1 MESVRYYQRNKINM
15 PWNPE
20 TYNQFKNIRYQPFFD
35 LKDLIVDENLH
46 KAIDIG
52 CGTGEQTHLLSE
64 NFENTD
70 FLGIDPSLEMLSK
83 SKEFENE
90 RLKFKNSTV
99 EELIQTNEKWDLIF
113 SNAALQWSDNH
124 EKLFPELL
132 SLLNEN
138 GQFAVQMPI
147 QSENIL
153 NQILFQLASEEPF
166 KTQLQSWN
174 RVSPVLNID
183 EYAKILFDAGLKNIQ
198 VSVKV
203 YPIIAENAE
212 KLFDFISGSALI
224 LYLEKLNEEQQNLFI
239 NEFKQRIEEKFVKF
253 PAMYAFKRILL
264 YGAFS

>member
-1 MESVRYYQRNKINM
+1 M

-52 CGTGEQTHLLSE
+52 CGTGEQTHILSE
-64 NFENTD
+64 TFEDAD

-90 RLKFKNSTV
+90 RLKFKNSSV
-99 EELIQTNEKWDLIF
+99 EEFIQSKEKWDLIF

-124 EKLFPELL
+124 KELFPKILA
-132 SLLNEN
+132 LLNDS
-138 GQFAVQMPI
+138 GQFAVQMPV

-166 KTQLQSWN
+166 KTQLQHWN
-174 RVSPVLNID
+174 RVSPVLSLD
-183 EYAKILFDAGLKNIQ
+183 EYAQIFFNAGLKNIQ
-198 VSVKV
+198 ISIKV

-212 KLFDFISGSALI
+212 ELFNFISGSALI
-224 LYLEKLNEEQQNLFI
+224 PYLERLNEEQKAIFI
-239 NEFKQRIEEKFVKF
+239 KEYKTRIENQFTKFS
-253 PAMYAFKRILL
+253 AIYAFKRLLL
-264 YGAFS
+264 YGRK